1 MQIDSRGNL
10 NINIR
15 TANGTGGI
23 GVNAA
28 PGDSTSFSSY
38 MNGYSLGGYYNGTN
52 IDMARNNFNSAAL
65 VTLSASAANT
75 YNSSDQVNYNWR
87 GVQVVLNL
95 TTVTTCTVT
104 IAIRGKDN
112 ASSQYYAILTS
123 ASITTAGVT
132 NYTVYP
138 GAATTANVSAP
149 QPLPRTWGLS
159 VVLTGGS
166 CSVTGTAAASLI
178 V

>member
-1 MQIDSRGNL
+1 
-10 NINIR
+10 
-15 TANGTGGI
+15 
-23 GVNAA
+23 
-28 PGDSTSFSSY
+28 

-65 VTLSASAANT
+65 VTLTASTANT
-75 YNSSDQVNYNWR
+75 YNSTDQVNYNWR

-123 ASITTAGVT
+123 ASITTTGVT

-138 GAATTANVSAP
+138 GAAATANVSAP

-166 CSVTGTAAASLI
+166 CAVTGTAAASLI